1 MELKKKYPDPIR
13 YSEWIRTRL
22 RKDVGVDTTNK
33 CHEQKD
39 APWEELGELLKTHPL
54 FIDGQFTKRRFAKA
68 GEFMYMQ
75 TQYQMPDGKDPKF
88 NRIDSFKHRVT
99 RNYVYLLN
107 KCELF
112 VPADPSMPFKQG
124 YFGEEDGLT

>member
-33 CHEQKD
+33 CHKGD
-39 APWEELGELLKTHPL
+39 DIPWEELGGLLKTHPL
-54 FIDGQFTKRRFAKA
+54 FVDGQFTKRRFTKV

-75 TQYQMPDGKDPKF
+75 TQYQMPNKESPIF

-99 RNYVYLLN
+99 RNYVYMLN

>member
-1 MELKKKYPDPIR
+1 MNLKQKYPDPVR

-22 RKDVGVDTTNK
+22 KTDPGVNTQNK
-33 CHEQKD
+33 CHKGKD
-39 APWEELGELLKTHPL
+39 IPWDELGGLLKTHPL
-54 FIDGQFTKRRFAKA
+54 FIDGQFIKRRFTKA
-68 GEFMYMQ
+68 SEFMYMQ
-75 TQYQMPDGKDPKF
+75 TQYQMPEGKDPKF

-112 VPADPSMPFKQG
+112 VPADASMPFKQG
-124 YFGEEDGLT
+124 YFGEEGGLT